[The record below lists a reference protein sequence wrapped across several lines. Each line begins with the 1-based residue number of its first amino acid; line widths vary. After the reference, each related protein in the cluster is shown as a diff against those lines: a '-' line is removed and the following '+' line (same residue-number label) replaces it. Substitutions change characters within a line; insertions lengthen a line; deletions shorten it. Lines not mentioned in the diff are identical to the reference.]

1 MDICSIDFTYNEMVF
16 IRQSLELPTISGRD
30 AKFLVNI
37 QTRLEDKII
46 EIEKVKEQEEQK
58 KQKVLKTL

>member
-1 MDICSIDFTYNEMVF
+1 MVF